1 MTFLSDRPQ
10 HSYRPS
16 EGHGLAHDPLPAIL
30 GPRPIAWISTRSQQ
44 GRVNLAPYSF
54 FNVFNYRPPIL
65 AFSSV
70 GYKDTVRN
78 VVDTGEFVC
87 NLATR
92 ELALQVNASSSEQ
105 ERTLDEFELT
115 GPTPSA
121 SREVIAPRVAESPVA
136 LECRVLDVRQLTDL
150 KGTILNTWMVTAEV
164 VHVHIDSVL
173 LKDGI
178 YDTTTARPILRGGG
192 PSDYFEITP
201 QARFQ
206 MSRPR

>member
-1 MTFLSDRPQ
+1 M
-10 HSYRPS
+10 
-16 EGHGLAHDPLPAIL
+16 
-30 GPRPIAWISTRSQQ
+30 
-44 GRVNLAPYSF
+44 
-54 FNVFNYRPPIL
+54 
-65 AFSSV
+65 

-115 GPTPSA
+115 GLTPSE
-121 SREVIAPRVAESPVA
+121 SREVMAPRVAESPVA

>member
-1 MTFLSDRPQ
+1 MTFLSDRLQ

-115 GPTPSA
+115 GLTPSA
-121 SREVIAPRVAESPVA
+121 SREVMAPRVAESPVA

-150 KGTILNTWMVTAEV
+150 KGTTLNTWMVTAEV

-192 PSDYFEITP
+192 PLDYFEITP

-206 MSRPR
+206 MARPR

>member
-115 GPTPSA
+115 GLTPSE
-121 SREVIAPRVAESPVA
+121 SREVMAPRVAESPVA